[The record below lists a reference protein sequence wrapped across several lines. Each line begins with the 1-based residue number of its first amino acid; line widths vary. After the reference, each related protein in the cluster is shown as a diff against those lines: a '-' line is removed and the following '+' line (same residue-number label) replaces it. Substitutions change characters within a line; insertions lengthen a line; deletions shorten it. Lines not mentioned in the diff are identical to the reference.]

1 VKLLL
6 LLPVLGA
13 LTLGLVAVPLLATPA
28 LAERPGASATA
39 TVHAL
44 DELANAIAQGKVTR
58 TPTPTSTPTAVPTST
73 PVPPPADSP
82 VPTATPDL
90 PLPVPDVGQAVAA
103 YVRPSPRDP
112 SLTWLEVATPQGRWA
127 VLYDTALCEP
137 PAPWTN
143 VWLALDD
150 ASTRPITAERLG
162 TGMCALAQWSWTSDV
177 PCAADGDG
185 VCDAAADPAGWPSA
199 ADEPPSEVLAA
210 LAPSPLPLPTAVPA
224 PRVAPAPPTS
234 APRMQVVVQTVV
246 VTAVPTDT
254 PIPEPTATPRPAPTS
269 SPLPT
274 ATVAGPI
281 AAATAPTLLV
291 LQAEPSPTPATAA
304 PRAVE
309 RVEARSSSNWLVMLA
324 MGSVVLV
331 AGVAWF
337 TRGKR
342 RYVL

>member
-1 VKLLL
+1 M
-6 LLPVLGA
+6 LLP
-13 LTLGLVAVPLLATPA
+13 LAAPVS
-28 LAERPGASATA
+28 AERPGASATA
-39 TVHAL
+39 TAHAL
-44 DELANAIAQGKVTR
+44 DELANAIAQGKITR

-73 PVPPPADSP
+73 PIPPPADSP
-82 VPTATPDL
+82 VPTATPDP
-90 PLPVPDVGQAVAA
+90 PLPVPDVGQVVAA

-127 VLYDTALCEP
+127 VLYDTALCVP

-150 ASTRPITAERLG
+150 ASTRPITAERSG
-162 TGMCALAQWSWTSDV
+162 TGMCALTQWSWTSDV
-177 PCAADGDG
+177 PCATDDDG
-185 VCDAAADPAGWPSA
+185 VCDAAADPAGWPLA

-210 LAPSPLPLPTAVPA
+210 PAPSPLPPPTAVPA

-234 APRMQVVVQTVV
+234 AARMQVVVQTVV

-274 ATVAGPI
+274 PTVVSTI
-281 AAATAPTLLV
+281 AAATTPTLLV
-291 LQAEPSPTPATAA
+291 LQAEPSPTSATAA
-304 PRAVE
+304 PRTAE
-309 RVEARSSSNWLVMLA
+309 RVAARSSSSNWLVMLA
-324 MGSVVLV
+324 MGGVVLV

-342 RYVL
+342 RYIL